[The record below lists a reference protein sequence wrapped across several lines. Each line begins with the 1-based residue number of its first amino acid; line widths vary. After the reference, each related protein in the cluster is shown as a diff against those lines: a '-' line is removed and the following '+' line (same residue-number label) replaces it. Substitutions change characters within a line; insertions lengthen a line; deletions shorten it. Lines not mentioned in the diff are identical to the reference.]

1 MGASTGI
8 AWTTS
13 PRPTLGVELELQV
26 VDAETGDLVSLANEI
41 LADVG
46 AGRPEG
52 EHPKAKHELFQS
64 IIEVITGVC
73 DTPAEAHADLTATIA
88 EVAAAAARRG
98 ARLASAGTHP
108 FALSRDQVVSPQPR
122 YHQLMERM
130 QWPARRLLIFGTHVH
145 VGVKSGERAITIINE
160 LRRHLPVFLA
170 LSASSPFFEGDD
182 SGLSS
187 ARSKVFEAL
196 PTAGLPPQLA
206 EWSDFE
212 EFMQTLMDARAITS
226 IREVWWDI
234 RPHPGFGTI
243 ELRICDAAPTV
254 SETVAIAALA
264 QALIHSIDQRID
276 DGTLPPPP
284 REWTVRENRWLA
296 GRYGLD
302 ADLIVD
308 DPDAPTVTR
317 VPARERIER
326 LVAAVRPAALELGTA
341 ADLDRVLDIAARGNG
356 AERQRGIVANG
367 GSLAD
372 VVRHLVTELRTDQPS
387 R

>member
-41 LADVG
+41 LADG
-46 AGRPEG
+46 
-52 EHPKAKHELFQS
+52 
-64 IIEVITGVC
+64 
-73 DTPAEAHADLTATIA
+73 
-88 EVAAAAARRG
+88 
-98 ARLASAGTHP
+98 
-108 FALSRDQVVSPQPR
+108 
-122 YHQLMERM
+122 
-130 QWPARRLLIFGTHVH
+130 
-145 VGVKSGERAITIINE
+145 
-160 LRRHLPVFLA
+160 
-170 LSASSPFFEGDD
+170 
-182 SGLSS
+182 
-187 ARSKVFEAL
+187 
-196 PTAGLPPQLA
+196 
-206 EWSDFE
+206 
-212 EFMQTLMDARAITS
+212 
-226 IREVWWDI
+226 
-234 RPHPGFGTI
+234 
-243 ELRICDAAPTV
+243 
-254 SETVAIAALA
+254 
-264 QALIHSIDQRID
+264 
-276 DGTLPPPP
+276 
-284 REWTVRENRWLA
+284 WLA

>member
-46 AGRPEG
+46 AGHPEG

-88 EVAAAAARRG
+88 EVAAAAARRGQVAGHAERVGPLLPAELCRAHRLNQRRG

-212 EFMQTLMDARAITS
+212 EFMQTRIGDALFT
-226 IREVWWDI
+226 V
-234 RPHPGFGTI
+234 
-243 ELRICDAAPTV
+243 RI
-254 SETVAIAALA
+254 
-264 QALIHSIDQRID
+264 

-326 LVAAVRPAALELGTA
+326 LVAAVRPAALELGSA
-341 ADLDRVLDIAARGNG
+341 ADLARHG
-356 AERQRGIVANG
+356 AKFATWEAG
-367 GSLAD
+367 
-372 VVRHLVTELRTDQPS
+372 H
-387 R
+387 